1 MAWELFTSGL
11 LITLVGGASL
21 FYISWRWEESM
32 KQKVSLLVEAK
43 LKKLLPEEHPSDESP
58 SPDPARQENPVSQN
72 PTVAPLEGLVSE
84 HENAQ
89 ETIRSLNLSIQDKD
103 KFISDIENE
112 VEQKSQEIFRK
123 TQEIQDIHQE
133 IETLRSGIEKREQE
147 FHSYQLNVQD
157 QLSQKDKLLSEYQET
172 ISEQS
177 DLLEKRHKTIRKL
190 ENKVRDLN
198 YEVKTLLQ
206 LGTVPTPQEPTD
218 ETQESSNHP
227 LMEVFDSNEFKSSNI
242 DHLYQPMSVS
252 SNKEVHTPYDAAV
265 RLQRCLD
272 TAQRLRGINNLGGNS
287 PRFSN
292 VSLDH
297 YAIDLRR
304 LFDSFR
310 NENSCTI
317 LIYSQSK
324 DKLLFVNNHVKSSL
338 GWSPEKFVK
347 DFHNLVHK
355 GMGEWKNSLEKLNN
369 SPESQARL
377 MIQAKTGE
385 DKLIHCHLGIIPS
398 GIFKNHVIGVLFPL

>member
-11 LITLVGGASL
+11 LLSLVGCTFL
-21 FYISWRWEESM
+21 FYIAGRWEEAM
-32 KQKVSLLVEAK
+32 KQKVSILVETK
-43 LKKLLPEEHPSDESP
+43 LKKLLAEELPSKEYASSDAIHTDEP
-58 SPDPARQENPVSQN
+58 TPQN
-72 PTVAPLEGLVSE
+72 SAAAPLEALISE
-84 HENAQ
+84 HKSAQ
-89 ETIRSLNLSIQDKD
+89 ETIHSLNLLLLNKD
-103 KFISDIENE
+103 QTITEIEKE
-112 VEQKSQEIFRK
+112 IEQKNQDIFHK
-123 TQEIQDIHQE
+123 TQEIQETHQE
-133 IETLRSGIEKREQE
+133 IENLRAGIEKREEE
-147 FHSYQLNVQD
+147 FHNYQLSMQD

-177 DLLEKRHKTIRKL
+177 ALLEKRHKTIHKL

-206 LGTVPTPQEPTD
+206 LGSVPTPQEHVE
-218 ETQESSNHP
+218 ETEESSNHP

-252 SNKEVHTPYDAAV
+252 SNKEIHTPYDAAV
-265 RLQRCLD
+265 RLQRCLE
-272 TAQRLRGINNLGGNS
+272 TAQRLRGINNLGGSS

-355 GMGEWKNSLEKLNN
+355 GAGEWKTSIDKLNHA
-369 SPESQARL
+369 PESQARL
-377 MIQAKTGE
+377 MIQSKNGE
-385 DKLIHCHLGIIPS
+385 DKLIHCHLGIIQS
-398 GIFKNHVIGVLFPL
+398 GIFKNHVIGILFPV